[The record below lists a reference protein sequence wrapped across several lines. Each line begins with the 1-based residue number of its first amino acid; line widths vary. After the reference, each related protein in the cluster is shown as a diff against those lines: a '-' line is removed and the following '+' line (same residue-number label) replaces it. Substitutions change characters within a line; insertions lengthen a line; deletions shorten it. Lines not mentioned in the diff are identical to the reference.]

1 MDINILI
8 QQLQAVPP
16 GETPSRV
23 KLQAARALE
32 QLATQLQHERVVTQN
47 LQNQIS
53 TLLDEI
59 ELLRKAETSTEP
71 STATW

>member
-8 QQLQAVPP
+8 QQLQTVPP

-23 KLQAARALE
+23 KLHAARALE

-71 STATW
+71 STAT